1 MALSDS
7 DWLYAFLKL
16 LIDRVGSNPN
26 KMQMVTKFVYEID
39 SELKFFKITNNGRR
53 KKYLSDLSLS
63 GLVKLIDGDKE
74 KGKEALIEIA
84 NKHEELLTKERK
96 LKAELSAIN
105 TELGLLKSGAEN
117 VLRHLK
123 ILTPMAVILKDKII
137 IIYENDI
144 VIEKNVI

>member
-1 MALSDS
+1 MEEEKD
-7 DWLYAFLKL
+7 
-16 LIDRVGSNPN
+16 
-26 KMQMVTKFVYEID
+26 
-39 SELKFFKITNNGRR
+39 
-53 KKYLSDLSLS
+53 YLSDLSFS
-63 GLVKLIDGDKE
+63 GLVELIDGDKE

-105 TELGLLKSGAEN
+105 SEIELLKNGADN

-123 ILTPMAVILKDKII
+123 IPTPMGVLLEDKII

-144 VIEKNVI
+144 IIEKNVI

>member
-1 MALSDS
+1 M
-7 DWLYAFLKL
+7 
-16 LIDRVGSNPN
+16 
-26 KMQMVTKFVYEID
+26 E
-39 SELKFFKITNNGRR
+39 EE
-53 KKYLSDLSLS
+53 KKYLSDLSLL

-96 LKAELSAIN
+96 LKDELSAIN

>member
-1 MALSDS
+1 MKEEKD
-7 DWLYAFLKL
+7 
-16 LIDRVGSNPN
+16 
-26 KMQMVTKFVYEID
+26 
-39 SELKFFKITNNGRR
+39 
-53 KKYLSDLSLS
+53 YLSDLSFS

-74 KGKEALIEIA
+74 KGKEILIEIA
-84 NKHEELLTKERK
+84 TTHEELLTKKRK

-105 TELGLLKSGAEN
+105 NEIELLKSGADN

-123 ILTPMAVILKDKII
+123 ILTPMAVLLEDRII

>member
-1 MALSDS
+1 M
-7 DWLYAFLKL
+7 KEEK
-16 LIDRVGSNPN
+16 G
-26 KMQMVTKFVYEID
+26 
-39 SELKFFKITNNGRR
+39 
-53 KKYLSDLSLS
+53 YLCDLSFS

-74 KGKEALIEIA
+74 KGKEVLVEIA
-84 NKHEELLTKERK
+84 TTHEELQTKKRK

-105 TELGLLKSGAEN
+105 NEIELLKSGADN

>member
-1 MALSDS
+1 ME
-7 DWLYAFLKL
+7 KEK
-16 LIDRVGSNPN
+16 N
-26 KMQMVTKFVYEID
+26 
-39 SELKFFKITNNGRR
+39 
-53 KKYLSDLSLS
+53 YLSDLSLS

>member
-1 MALSDS
+1 M
-7 DWLYAFLKL
+7 
-16 LIDRVGSNPN
+16 
-26 KMQMVTKFVYEID
+26 E
-39 SELKFFKITNNGRR
+39 EE

-63 GLVKLIDGDKE
+63 GFVKLIDEKKK

-84 NKHEELLTKERK
+84 TFHEELLTKERE